1 VNQQTYRGKTGTPK
15 GRTRR
20 TVPMTTTLHEALK
33 RMSTIREGFVVR
45 NLDGKA
51 KTDDQAACAIERICR
66 TFFTRLARITS
77 PAACQALL
85 SRAVHIPRGEFV
97 FLEEVRAASA
107 GEPLI
112 DGLRASLDGV
122 DVVFAR
128 AGLEAVLGTLIDLL
142 ASFVGQDLTLSMLHK
157 DWPGLLVV
165 KPHSPPH
172 LAGCGRMVDR

>member
-1 VNQQTYRGKTGTPK
+1 VNGTVTGAAFRGREADRLSMVAPTYREVA
-15 GRTRR
+15 RW
-20 TVPMTTTLHEALK
+20 LLDHEMASGAVADRDELA
-33 RMSTIREGFVVR
+33 T
-45 NLDGKA
+45 
-51 KTDDQAACAIERICR
+51 AIERICR